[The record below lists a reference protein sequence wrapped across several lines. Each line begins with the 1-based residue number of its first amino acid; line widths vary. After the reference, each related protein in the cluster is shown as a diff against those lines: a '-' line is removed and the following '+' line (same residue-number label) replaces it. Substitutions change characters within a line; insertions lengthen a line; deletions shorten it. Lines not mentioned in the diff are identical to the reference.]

1 MTTQVHDTGE
11 EFAIK
16 DLFRI
21 DVLNKPANISV
32 GLYHDGEVSGDTT
45 NGDDLGDNDDVG
57 AINTEP
63 TGSSFARQTASFD
76 STDFTVQDNANE
88 NFEAIITDLVF
99 DTSDSSQDIDA
110 YFVVVNFQSSDTG
123 DSSQNNHLYFTGP
136 LDQLYDLN
144 SVDQFTLQGA
154 GLELD

>member
-1 MTTQVHDTGE
+1 MTTQVHSTGE
-11 EFAIK
+11 EFAIN

-21 DVLNKPANISV
+21 DTLNKPTNVSV

-45 NGDDLGDNDDVG
+45 NGDDLGDNDDIG
-57 AINTEP
+57 AISTEP
-63 TGSSFARQTASFD
+63 TGSKFARQTASFD
-76 STDFTVQDNANE
+76 SEDFFVEQNANG
-88 NFEAIITDLVF
+88 NFEAIIADVAF
-99 DTSDSSQDIDA
+99 DTRDSSQDIDA
-110 YFVVVNFQSSDTG
+110 YFVVVNFQSTDTG

-144 SVDQFTLQGA
+144 SVDLFTLQGA